1 MRSESEGRGVRF
13 MTATLRLIVAR
24 TGQQRTV
31 FLAPAEVGAFS
42 GLLWRDSDVANNR
55 IGGRSRWQRKVAGRP
70 FETLVKDIQ
79 QRADEGVLR
88 EGEKHG

>member
-42 GLLWRDSDVANNR
+42 RLLWRDSDVANDR
-55 IGGRSRWQRKVAGRP
+55 IGGRSRWQRKLARRALKALIEKV
-70 FETLVKDIQ
+70 Q
-79 QRADEGVLR
+79 QSADEYVLCER
-88 EGEKHG
+88 E